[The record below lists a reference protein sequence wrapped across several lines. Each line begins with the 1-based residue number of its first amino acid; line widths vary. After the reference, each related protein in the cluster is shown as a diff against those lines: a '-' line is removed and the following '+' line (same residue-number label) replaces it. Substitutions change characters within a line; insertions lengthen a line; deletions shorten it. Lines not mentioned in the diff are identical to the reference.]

1 MSEYTNI
8 SDKENLESLIK
19 RLAAV
24 NEENVTYKI
33 LYDSI
38 KDVLSDGILNDEF
51 CKKINTVLISQ
62 ELLQTAHIGPN
73 TTVFDFQEP
82 QVQLTYQEQVTLRD
96 AIELKLIEKQNEIE
110 SFVKSVSKGE
120 LESSLILPHV
130 NINDKILLDLKAQL
144 HEEQTNYLNHL
155 VESSNLLES
164 IVKLRIEKLP
174 QICDAKTQETYFNTK
189 INEIKMKII
198 NEKVRVSMYTEATV
212 TFDAYQEF
220 VRDCHVQQEECK
232 KEIDNLKLMK
242 EKYKIVSC
250 KEYDEILKSYLQYKT
265 AIDKMSELY
274 KKLNIKC

>member
-38 KDVLSDGILNDEF
+38 KDVLADGILNDEF

-96 AIELKLIEKQNEIE
+96 AIELKLIEKENEIE
-110 SFVKSVSKGE
+110 SFVKSVSKGVSK
-120 LESSLILPHV
+120 SSLILPHV